1 MISALASKKGQI
13 KKGNLLH
20 QTAPISSITYEV
32 ILTRYCIIN
41 VKSNYVPINWQGDQT
56 VQLHTVSTAC
66 GSHE

>member
-1 MISALASKKGQI
+1 MISALASKMGQI

-56 VQLHTVSTAC
+56 V
-66 GSHE
+66 